1 MSRYLMHDPTF
12 RVLFPHLAASDLHE
26 RGEALLLLLADRS
39 ISRVVCAPPL
49 YGKSVLA
56 LQYAQIM
63 FEGDRVLWVNAAD
76 PRFLRDLDAGALGAY
91 LDDETKLLVIDE
103 LAALSTERKRA
114 FDLLL
119 SSVCAAGC
127 EVVVTTSDITL
138 AASLEACIEITAA
151 DLQMTPDELPSSLA
165 APAAPVLEA
174 RLGPPVVL
182 LDRPQ
187 GRTRF
192 VAQLA
197 ARTPASDLERI
208 ALAALLLGRGP
219 VRLLDSLAAVE
230 VHAVAPEITRRFP
243 YAGIHASHARFEAF
257 PLTEA
262 ERSRLAHRH
271 AASLAVSGHFVDEAA
286 FLEALCASLEA
297 IGDEAAAALLRS
309 EAGEVRPVAEPTHD
323 AEAETSA
330 SPNSANGE
338 GTASAPSAPSLPSS
352 FEGVPLDIRLFGR
365 FEMTCDGRPVP
376 PTGSLRRKAKILVAL
391 LTVNHNKELPR
402 SWIESA
408 MWPGVPQAKARSS
421 FYNLWS
427 YLCRALEP
435 HDAGAL
441 RRYRSRDTISFRGM
455 RLESDVISI
464 DGLTVAAARAEEAW
478 EVDAVLRQIE
488 LVYRGP
494 LLPGLEN
501 AQLDTYRASYEA
513 RVLDALMSGIALLAS
528 QGEVRRA
535 LHFALFAYAIE
546 PAREDVCYTVMV
558 LQKQLG
564 QSAGAIAT
572 FLGCRR
578 ALIDRFGIDASRRLD
593 ALYRQIIE
601 EMGTGS

>member
-1 MSRYLMHDPTF
+1 MSRYLLHDPTF

-39 ISRVVCAPPL
+39 IPRIVCAPPL

-63 FEGDRVLWVNAAD
+63 FEDDRVLWINAAD
-76 PRFLRDLDAGALGAY
+76 PRFLRDLDAGALVAY
-91 LDDETKLLVIDE
+91 LSDETKLLVIDE
-103 LAALSTERKRA
+103 VAALSSERKRA

-127 EVVVTTSDITL
+127 EVVATTGDITL

-151 DLQMTPDELPSSLA
+151 DLQMTPDEFPSSLA
-165 APAAPVLEA
+165 APAAPALEA

-197 ARTPASDLERI
+197 ARTPASNLERI

-219 VRLLDSLAAVE
+219 VRLLDPLAAVE

-243 YAGIHASHARFEAF
+243 YAGIHSSHARFEAF

-262 ERSRLAHRH
+262 ERCRLAHRH
-271 AASLAVSGHFVDEAA
+271 AACLAAAGHFIDEAS
-286 FLEALCASLEA
+286 FLEALCDALEA
-297 IGDEAAAALLRS
+297 IGDETAVVLLRS
-309 EAGEVRPVAEPTHD
+309 EAGEGNPAAKPSCDPETEP
-323 AEAETSA
+323 ASA
-330 SPNSANGE
+330 LSDPENGE
-338 GTASAPSAPSLPSS
+338 SAVLAPAASVLLSPS
-352 FEGVPLDIRLFGR
+352 EGVPLDIRLFGR
-365 FEMTCDGRPVP
+365 FEMTCDGRLVP

-402 SWIESA
+402 SWIEAA
-408 MWPGVPQAKARSS
+408 MWPGVSQAKARSS

-435 HDAGAL
+435 HD
-441 RRYRSRDTISFRGM
+441 
-455 RLESDVISI
+455 
-464 DGLTVAAARAEEAW
+464 
-478 EVDAVLRQIE
+478 
-488 LVYRGP
+488 
-494 LLPGLEN
+494 
-501 AQLDTYRASYEA
+501 
-513 RVLDALMSGIALLAS
+513 
-528 QGEVRRA
+528 
-535 LHFALFAYAIE
+535 
-546 PAREDVCYTVMV
+546 
-558 LQKQLG
+558 
-564 QSAGAIAT
+564 AGAIAT